1 MVKQGKL
8 GSGHKNF
15 RNDIQDPINN
25 FDYDKSGYILDTTQ
39 GRVFYFY
46 HDFGRFWRYVRLAKK
61 LYNEEYSE
69 TRISS
74 VLELEKISER

>member
-1 MVKQGKL
+1 MKPDVYI
-8 GSGHKNF
+8 
-15 RNDIQDPINN
+15 DIQMNMYGG